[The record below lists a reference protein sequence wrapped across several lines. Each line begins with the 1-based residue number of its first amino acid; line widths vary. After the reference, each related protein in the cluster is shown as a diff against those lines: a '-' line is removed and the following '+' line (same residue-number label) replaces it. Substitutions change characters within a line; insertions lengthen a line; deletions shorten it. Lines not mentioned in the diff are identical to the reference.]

1 MKVVLSCCEL
11 GMLPT
16 NCYVVRDMQQGKSLV
31 IDPAVYD
38 NTLVQT
44 LRKLEIEHLDYILL
58 THGHYD
64 HILGVHSL
72 KANFGGKLVI
82 HADEAEFLSNAGL
95 SLAHGFFNH
104 MHTGVQ
110 ADILVHEGDKL
121 PFGGG
126 EIEVLHTPGHTR
138 GSVCYRLD
146 DFLFCGDTIF
156 RESVGRTD
164 LPTGDFAQLCAS
176 IQRLAALKGDCK
188 LFPGHGEATTLS
200 HERINNPYLFYSL

>member
-1 MKVVLSCCEL
+1 MKLVVSCCEL
-11 GMLPT
+11 GALPT
-16 NCYVVRDMQQGKSLV
+16 NCYVIADMQHGKSLV

-44 LRKLEIEHLDYILL
+44 LHKLDIKQLDYILL

-64 HILGVHSL
+64 HILGVHLL
-72 KANFGGKLVI
+72 KENYGGAIVM
-82 HADEAEFLSNAGL
+82 HEDEEAFLSDSSL
-95 SLAHGFFNH
+95 SLTHGFF
-104 MHTGVQ
+104 MHTL
-110 ADILVHEGDKL
+110 AAEKPDILVRDGDTL

-138 GSVCYRLD
+138 GSVCYRMD

-164 LPTGDFAQLCAS
+164 LPTGNLMQLYAS
-176 IQRLAALKGDCK
+176 VRRIAALRGDLK
-188 LFPGHGEATTLS
+188 LFPGHGEATTLA
-200 HERINNPYLFYSL
+200 HERKNNPYLFRAL